1 MKVKMKYF
9 ASLRELIGISE
20 EEYELQEG
28 TTLKDLILKH
38 VPERHK
44 EIADEW
50 INEVNK
56 IISGEKE
63 GYVFIVNGDRADL
76 DRKLNEGDV
85 AALLPPVGGG

>member
-1 MKVKMKYF
+1 MKYF
-9 ASLRELIGISE
+9 ASLRELIGVSE
-20 EEYELQEG
+20 EEYELQDG
-28 TTLKDLILKH
+28 TTLKDLILKN

-76 DRKLNEGDV
+76 DRKLSEGDV